1 MSASHT
7 VLRRLLPLLPRE
19 GRLIDRMRF
28 RVDIDDP
35 TVSLATDLRYPG
47 RPVLVAFAGVI
58 GKMGMP
64 TFEFFNIT
72 KGLRINRIFV
82 RDLDRLWYQRGIGEL
97 GEDLPSAA
105 LGLRSV
111 IDTVGPSRIVTVG
124 NSGGGYA
131 AIAFGALL
139 EADEVLAISP
149 QTVLGR
155 VEAVRYRES
164 TWAHVTERLQ
174 AAGGPDER
182 YADLAQMLTF
192 SSFRPSCH
200 VHYAAANEID
210 ALHAEHLS
218 GVPGVELHPHQH
230 HDHNVITRLRDEGK
244 LRHLLVAHLE
254 ARPPAPARRPA
265 AGAASA

>member
-1 MSASHT
+1 MD
-7 VLRRLLPLLPRE
+7 L
-19 GRLIDRMRF
+19 
-28 RVDIDDP
+28 DDT

-72 KGLRINRIFV
+72 KGLRINRVFV
-82 RDLDRLWYQRGIGEL
+82 RDLERLWYQRGITGL
-97 GEDLPSAA
+97 GDDLPSAA
-105 LGLRSV
+105 LGLRSA
-111 IDTVGPSRIVTVG
+111 IDAIGPSRVVTVG

-155 VEAVRYRES
+155 VEAMRYQES
-164 TWAHVTERLQ
+164 TWAHVTERLE
-174 AAGGPDER
+174 AAGGPDDR
-182 YADLAQMLTF
+182 YADLAQML
-192 SSFRPSCH
+192 SSSPCRPPCH

-210 ALHAEHLS
+210 ALHAEHL
-218 GVPGVELHPHQH
+218 GGTPGVRLHPHDH

-244 LRHLLVAHLE
+244 LRQLLVEHLE
-254 ARPPAPARRPA
+254 ARPPAPARRSEA
-265 AGAASA
+265 SAASS